1 VAIVASASSIETN
14 HLSIVKSKFYKQF
27 KSSINENYPKLM
39 AADEEVELFGLVNLA
54 LSKKHMQLIY
64 KDLRK
69 VHKIAMKSNKIDFKT
84 KVDLLSELSKFVAQV
99 SRRLVKN
106 SQKLKEYGYEG
117 TTAIGNY
124 QKSDDEEEGLEQSLD
139 ESSCESYKSSGDER
153 DFTKSDLTEKE
164 KDPKVT
170 LQRKCKRDEEMIDEA
185 LRALV
190 FTLVRLIGQLDE
202 DNFAMFKYFL
212 AAVQACT
219 QNLKHQLVYLVKI
232 EALLKFLH
240 RVLDT
245 DFRFDFKGFD
255 DTVLN
260 FSLRILV
267 CEIFFHMKSE

>member
-1 VAIVASASSIETN
+1 
-14 HLSIVKSKFYKQF
+14 
-27 KSSINENYPKLM
+27 M
-39 AADEEVELFGLVNLA
+39 
-54 LSKKHMQLIY
+54 
-64 KDLRK
+64 
-69 VHKIAMKSNKIDFKT
+69 
-84 KVDLLSELSKFVAQV
+84 
-99 SRRLVKN
+99 
-106 SQKLKEYGYEG
+106 
-117 TTAIGNY
+117 
-124 QKSDDEEEGLEQSLD
+124 
-139 ESSCESYKSSGDER
+139 
-153 DFTKSDLTEKE
+153 E

-190 FTLVRLIGQLDE
+190 FTLVRLIGQLEE

-245 DFRFDFKGFD
+245 EFSFNFKGFD

-267 CEIFFHMKSE
+267 CEIFFHMKSEQKLFKMRNVNNSMKLLIDFLHQTLKMNIE